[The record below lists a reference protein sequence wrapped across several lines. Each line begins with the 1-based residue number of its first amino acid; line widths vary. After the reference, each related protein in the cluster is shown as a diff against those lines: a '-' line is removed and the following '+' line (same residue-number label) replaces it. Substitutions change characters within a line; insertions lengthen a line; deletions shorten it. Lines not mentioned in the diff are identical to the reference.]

1 MIACMSFVFP
11 IMINTKYSNAYLY
24 IPPLVIGTVFN
35 VAICLYSQIYL
46 AKKMTKQVA
55 STTIMGAIIN
65 ILINIVFIK
74 YIGLF
79 AAALS
84 TMISYMI
91 MAIYRHLDLRKYMNI
106 KIESDLLIKSIFMF
120 TFVIICYYIN
130 NIYLNIFSLVTAIIY
145 SYLMNKK
152 FLFSSFISVK
162 NKIIKR

>member
-1 MIACMSFVFP
+1 MAMKLPFL
-11 IMINTKYSNAYLY
+11 TRT
-24 IPPLVIGTVFN
+24 GTT
-35 VAICLYSQIYL
+35 L
-46 AKKMTKQVA
+46 T
-55 STTIMGAIIN
+55 
-65 ILINIVFIK
+65 INIVFIK

-145 SYLMNKK
+145 SYLMNKN
-152 FLFSSFISVK
+152 FLFSSFIISQFVI
-162 NKIIKR
+162 NINILH

>member
-1 MIACMSFVFP
+1 M
-11 IMINTKYSNAYLY
+11 
-24 IPPLVIGTVFN
+24 
-35 VAICLYSQIYL
+35 
-46 AKKMTKQVA
+46 
-55 STTIMGAIIN
+55 
-65 ILINIVFIK
+65 FIK

-145 SYLMNKK
+145 SYLMNMA
-152 FLFSSFISVK
+152 ISGLT
-162 NKIIKR
+162 ILRKRFALHLVSNGI

>member
-1 MIACMSFVFP
+1 MS
-11 IMINTKYSNAYLY
+11 
-24 IPPLVIGTVFN
+24 
-35 VAICLYSQIYL
+35 
-46 AKKMTKQVA
+46 KQVA